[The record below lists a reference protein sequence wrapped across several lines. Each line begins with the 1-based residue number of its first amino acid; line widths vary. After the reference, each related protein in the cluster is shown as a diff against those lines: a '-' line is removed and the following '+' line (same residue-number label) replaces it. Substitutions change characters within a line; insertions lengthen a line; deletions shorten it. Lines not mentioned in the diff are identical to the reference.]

1 MASNSVYKKNPAY
14 RSGFNHCTCFAVV
27 KLRGNNE
34 FGWTFGGR
42 GSEENIH
49 LPDSDPRGLRMPILG
64 NRKSSCKFETFRNE
78 TRACNALNN

>member
-1 MASNSVYKKNPAY
+1 MASNPVYKKNPAY

-49 LPDSDPRGLRMPILG
+49 LPDSDPRVAYADFGEPKKQLQI
-64 NRKSSCKFETFRNE
+64 
-78 TRACNALNN
+78 